1 MDDKR
6 HLLFKLGISESDLG
20 MLSRHSEG
28 ADQGPLTVSSGMLG
42 HGRPDPGGVSYGDYQ
57 LTSQYIDA
65 KGRVHPGQVR
75 EFLDSRE
82 GRPFKDHFKDE
93 RGHDLKPG
101 SAAFT
106 EAWKSVQDVEAFG
119 QAQHAYIGSHF
130 YNPQFD
136 RACKAGIDADRCSD
150 TLKNVIWSTAV
161 QHGANSTVITDGLK
175 AEAAER
181 GKHVSALSDA
191 ECIKGIYQA
200 RAKANHNTPKLYS
213 KEEGEALQMLKHEI
227 EAKAHDAVS
236 QRPAS
241 GLTHGGLA
249 PTPHTL
255 STELSQRTDARTGHG
270 PCEDRAGSR
279 IDTHAPDPVDGAVR
293 PGECRVVRR
302 QRIDR
307 PRPGCDARVRRLTQR
322 LAHAGAWSETS
333 GSRGWPAGKETARRR
348 RLGEF
353 QSAGDAADVSR

>member
-42 HGRPDPGGVSYGDYQ
+42 YGRPDPGGVSYGDYQ

-136 RACKAGIDADRCSD
+136 RACKAGIDTDRCSD

-175 AEAAER
+175 AEAAEQ
-181 GKHVSALSDA
+181 GKHVSALTDA

-227 EAKAHDAVS
+227 EAKAHDTVS

-241 GLTHGGLA
+241 GPTHGGLV

-255 STELSQRTDARTGHG
+255 STELSQRADAGLDTAPVKTGLDQG
-270 PCEDRAGSR
+270 LTPTPQTLSTELSDPANAGLSAASAL
-279 IDTHAPDPVDGAVR
+279 TGLV
-293 PGECRVVRR
+293 PGVT
-302 QRIDR
+302 
-307 PRPGCDARVRRLTQR
+307 PG
-322 LAHAGAWSETS
+322 
-333 GSRGWPAGKETARRR
+333 
-348 RLGEF
+348 
-353 QSAGDAADVSR
+353 SAGLPNTPHALTPGQKPQAPEDGPQGKKPHDGGGLADFNPLVTPRM